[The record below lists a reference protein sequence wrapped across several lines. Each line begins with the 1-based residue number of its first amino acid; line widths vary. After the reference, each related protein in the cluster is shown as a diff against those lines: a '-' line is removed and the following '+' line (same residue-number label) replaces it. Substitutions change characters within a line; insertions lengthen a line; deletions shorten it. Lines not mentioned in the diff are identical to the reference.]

1 MRDAQGKLGG
11 IVSRWTWGVL
21 ICLSLEN
28 AHNRDQWRLRF
39 KGETANLG
47 FPGKWPLKQFVV
59 VVVVVYMYLHKPI
72 LFLLWTCRINI
83 VDAVSVILFYY
94 TVGNCYVQIVVH
106 FMVFCSLHYRLLCAI
121 IAGHDHFCRT
131 MHIVQS
137 LVLSS
142 YFVRLSVTLM
152 ICGHIGCFSSKVIT
166 QIIRVFATWS
176 PNISD
181 LVQGEHPQIL
191 HGGWPVYFKLKIYL
205 FIQTAPW

>member
-1 MRDAQGKLGG
+1 
-11 IVSRWTWGVL
+11 
-21 ICLSLEN
+21 
-28 AHNRDQWRLRF
+28 
-39 KGETANLG
+39 
-47 FPGKWPLKQFVV
+47 
-59 VVVVVYMYLHKPI
+59 
-72 LFLLWTCRINI
+72 
-83 VDAVSVILFYY
+83 
-94 TVGNCYVQIVVH
+94 
-106 FMVFCSLHYRLLCAI
+106 MVFCSLHYRLLCAI

-191 HGGWPVYFKLKIYL
+191 HGG
-205 FIQTAPW
+205 